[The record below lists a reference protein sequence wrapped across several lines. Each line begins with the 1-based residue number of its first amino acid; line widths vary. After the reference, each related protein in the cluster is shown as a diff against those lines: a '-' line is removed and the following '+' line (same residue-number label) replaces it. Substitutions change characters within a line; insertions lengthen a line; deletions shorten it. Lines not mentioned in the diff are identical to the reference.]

1 MDRARVGKR
10 DVAMLLVGALA
21 TVTASWLF
29 IRRGSLS
36 VAGIASPEMPVHGD
50 FDTFWR
56 SARALLNGTDIYQTA
71 AENPN
76 LNPPLVTLLVAPL
89 GLLDFLPAYRLFV
102 LITIALVVASMLA
115 VAAELR
121 LRTGSTATVTIAALL
136 SSPMLATL
144 RLGQIYGLL
153 MAGLVAAWIAGRREH
168 PLLEGVALGLV
179 VAMKPTLAPVLLL
192 PALRSRWPT
201 LGAAL
206 ATGVGATVVGAFA
219 AGPASFFVWIRLSVS
234 TPVVTYFANAALPGT
249 VVRLT
254 SLNAWSRPVT
264 ELPGGL
270 QIGVALGLAV
280 LGGSAWVVRK
290 PMRDA
295 TPDPAFWAITAAAL
309 LVSPIAWYTYLL
321 LLMPGLLVL
330 LALGRW
336 PMVVLALGLSLIG
349 EEWPALWNS
358 AFPLSLYCGI
368 LLTYWAVLLSAAG
381 PSVRAVPSPRHR
393 LAERGLVAGGHWRDD
408 EDRASTS
415 VTHAVR

>member
-1 MDRARVGKR
+1 
-10 DVAMLLVGALA
+10 VALRTPFPALSFR
-21 TVTASWLF
+21 TLD
-29 IRRGSLS
+29 
-36 VAGIASPEMPVHGD
+36 SPEPRQGRRVA
-50 FDTFWR
+50 R
-56 SARALLNGTDIYQTA
+56 SADQTGPT
-71 AENPN
+71 E
-76 LNPPLVTLLVAPL
+76 T
-89 GLLDFLPAYRLFV
+89 
-102 LITIALVVASMLA
+102 
-115 VAAELR
+115 
-121 LRTGSTATVTIAALL
+121 TG
-136 SSPMLATL
+136 
-144 RLGQIYGLL
+144 
-153 MAGLVAAWIAGRREH
+153 E
-168 PLLEGVALGLV
+168 
-179 VAMKPTLAPVLLL
+179 PV
-192 PALRSRWPT
+192 
-201 LGAAL
+201 
-206 ATGVGATVVGAFA
+206 FA
-219 AGPASFFVWIRLSVS
+219 AGPASFFVWLRSSVS

-349 EEWPALWNS
+349 EEWPSLWNS
-358 AFPLSLYCGI
+358 AFPLSLYSGI

-393 LAERGLVAGGHWRDD
+393 LAERGLVAGGQR
-408 EDRASTS
+408 EPPGTTTRAER
-415 VTHAVR
+415 APA